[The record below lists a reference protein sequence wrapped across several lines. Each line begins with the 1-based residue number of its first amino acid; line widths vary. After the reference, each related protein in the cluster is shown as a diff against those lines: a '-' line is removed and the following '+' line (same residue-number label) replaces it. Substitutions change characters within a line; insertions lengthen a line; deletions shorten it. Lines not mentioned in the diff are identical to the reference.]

1 MFINYKNKNRNTYFI
16 LLLLF
21 FLFAY
26 FYYQNTKTKTNKEHF
41 IVSSRGYVSGGGPGG
56 HTTGPGYKGQKEW
69 RNITITNK

>member
-26 FYYQNTKTKTNKEHF
+26 FYYQKTKTNKEHF

-56 HTTGPGYKGQKEW
+56 HTTGSGYKGQKEW